1 MKTLLLIDAN
11 SLVHRAYH
19 ALPPMNGASG
29 NPTNALYGLSS
40 ILLKLWREEKPEY
53 AAACFDRPEPT
64 FRDLEYKEYKA
75 QRPATADDL
84 LPQIVAAR
92 DLFPQFGVSVFEMPG
107 YEADDLIGTL
117 ACRFADEPDLR
128 VVILTGDRDT
138 LQLVKGDK
146 VVVRTPQKGISET
159 LTYDAATVEEKY
171 GLAPK
176 QLIDYKALVGDASD
190 NIKGVNGIGPKT
202 AATILQ
208 KFGTLESALSHPDDP
223 LVKKVVDQREIALQA
238 KRLVTLQCE
247 APIEAGLED
256 LFVRADDE
264 QLREYF
270 DRMGFSTLASASLA
284 SLKAKLPEKRK
295 SRRTLPRKI
304 DRVAFSKP
312 AGTLW

>member
-11 SLVHRAYH
+11 SLIHRAYH

-40 ILLKLWREEKPEY
+40 ILLKLWREDKPEY

-84 LPQIVAAR
+84 LPQIIAAR

-117 ACRFADEPDLR
+117 ACRFAEEPDVR

-138 LQLVKGDK
+138 LQLVRGDK
-146 VVVRTPQKGISET
+146 VVVWTPQKGLSET
-159 LTYDAATVEEKY
+159 FTYDEKAVEEKY
-171 GLAPK
+171 GLSPR

-190 NIKGVNGIGPKT
+190 NIKGVNGVGPKT
-202 AATILQ
+202 AAAILQ
-208 KFGTLESALSHPDDP
+208 KFGTLESALSHPDDSV
-223 LVKKVVDQREIALQA
+223 VKKVVEQREAALQA

-247 APIEAGLED
+247 APIPAGLED

-264 QLREYF
+264 RLREYF
-270 DRMGFSTLASASLA
+270 DMMGFSTLAKRLLGIVEGKTSKKEKAP
-284 SLKAKLPEKRK
+284 KPAKLQ
-295 SRRTLPRKI
+295 
-304 DRVAFSKP
+304 DRQGSIF
-312 AGTLW
+312 